1 MHKFFVQIYIF
12 VLIIWAVEKSDC
24 KQGAACLNYGH
35 SCWGAHGKR
44 NVPNDLDSLIRYRM
58 AVFKKSGHRDSFINP
73 NADQS
78 QEDIP
83 NYYNIFK
90 HYSKINSVKTNN
102 DDTVDTWSLEPSN
115 NLPSGGSYYEDQVL
129 DPRIE
134 YKIMKI

>member
-58 AVFKKSGHRDSFINP
+58 AVFKKSGHRDSYINP

-90 HYSKINSVKTNN
+90 HYSKINSMKTNN

-134 YKIMKI
+134 YKLW